1 MPYKI
6 YSAKRSFYVAKK
18 GEKTFSKEQ
27 PISSKTAEIHKYNEG
42 KKVASLYSNGK
53 N

>member
-1 MPYKI
+1 MPHRI
-6 YSAKRSFYVAKK
+6 YSAKHTFYVAKK
-18 GEKTFSKEQ
+18 CDKTFSKGQ
-27 PISSKTAEIHKYNEG
+27 PISAKTAEMHKYNEG